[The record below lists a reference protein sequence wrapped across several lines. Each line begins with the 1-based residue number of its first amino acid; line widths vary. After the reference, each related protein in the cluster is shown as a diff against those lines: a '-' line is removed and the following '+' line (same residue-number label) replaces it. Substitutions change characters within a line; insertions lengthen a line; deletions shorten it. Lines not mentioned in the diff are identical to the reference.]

1 MTIELKTRDA
11 VSLAAHLAQ
20 RLPHLEVL
28 HGIDLAAYA
37 HDGVFR
43 KECRKGV
50 EYKDPYVVHPLRNA
64 LRIARWYDGYLFP
77 EIIAR
82 VVAAL
87 LHDTVEDAP
96 ERIIEFY
103 GNSVPDDEQRSRDV
117 AVMLIDAAFGFDV
130 ADAVRRVSNPIGMM
144 DYHSHLVEE
153 VLPNENA
160 FVVKASDLVDN
171 AGSLKHMVPSA
182 RRIKLANKY
191 LDPVLTMVSG
201 VGVVST
207 PFPRQHIRERLV
219 VVVND
224 LNSII
229 ENGE

>member
-1 MTIELKTRDA
+1 
-11 VSLAAHLAQ
+11 
-20 RLPHLEVL
+20 
-28 HGIDLAAYA
+28 
-37 HDGVFR
+37 
-43 KECRKGV
+43 
-50 EYKDPYVVHPLRNA
+50 
-64 LRIARWYDGYLFP
+64 
-77 EIIAR
+77 
-82 VVAAL
+82 
-87 LHDTVEDAP
+87 
-96 ERIIEFY
+96 
-103 GNSVPDDEQRSRDV
+103 
-117 AVMLIDAAFGFDV
+117 MLIDAAFGFDV

-201 VGVVST
+201 VGIVGT

-219 VVVND
+219 VVADD
-224 LNSII
+224 LNVII

>member
-28 HGIDLAAYA
+28 HAIDLAAYA

-50 EYKDPYVVHPLRNA
+50 EYKDPYVAHPMRNA
-64 LRIARWYDGYLFP
+64 LRIARWYEREHSAILIDTA
-77 EIIAR
+77 IA
-82 VVAAL
+82 AI

-96 ERIIEFY
+96 GRILKFY
-103 GNSVPDDEQRSRDV
+103 GKDIPESEEDARTDSLICIGIMFDTDV
-117 AVMLIDAAFGFDV
+117 H
-130 ADAVRRVSNPIGMM
+130 DAVLRVSNPLGMTSYY
-144 DYHSHLVEE
+144 DHLVGE
-153 VLPNENA
+153 VLPHESA
-160 FVVKASDLVDN
+160 FIVKASDLVDN
-171 AGSLKHMVPSA
+171 AGSLKHMAPSA

-191 LDPVLTMVSG
+191 LEPVNVMISG
-201 VGVVST
+201 VGVVT
-207 PFPRQHIRERLV
+207 NPVARRRIRERLI